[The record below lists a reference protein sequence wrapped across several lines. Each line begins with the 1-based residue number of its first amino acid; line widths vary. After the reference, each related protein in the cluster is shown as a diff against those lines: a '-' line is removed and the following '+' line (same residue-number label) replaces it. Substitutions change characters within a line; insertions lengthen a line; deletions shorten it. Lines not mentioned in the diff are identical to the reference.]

1 MRVALWLLG
10 LFAVAVA
17 AALFAGN
24 NPGSITVFWPPYRV
38 DLSLNLVLVLLLLGF
53 LTLHLAWRALSAL
66 FAIPREARLWRLR
79 QRERSMQ
86 QSLLDAF
93 SNLVA
98 GRFVRAKKAAESVL
112 VQVRAIEADG
122 DKLGYAAR
130 LQAVS
135 HLLAAEAAHALQDR
149 AARDQ
154 HRQAALGK
162 AGEGVV
168 VPETREGV
176 QLRAARWAL
185 DDRDAAAAL
194 QVLDELGQGA
204 ARRTLALRMR
214 LKAARMDRRTVAA
227 LETARLLA
235 KHRALSPL
243 AAEGVVRGLAIELLA
258 SAHDP
263 AQLQKAWGDLDDT
276 ERAMT
281 DVAVQAAE
289 RLHAL
294 GGDQVLGR
302 QWLLPVWERM
312 VAQPGALSPQQSV
325 QLVRVLERGFSS
337 VSGAPDNAWLA
348 RIEAA
353 QMQNPGDPVLQ
364 YLAGVTCMR
373 LQLWGK
379 ASQLLTHALSRLQDA
394 ALRRDAWRL
403 LAELADRNGDQAAAT
418 QAWRNA
424 AQG

>member
-379 ASQLLTHALSRLQDA
+379 ASQMLTHALSRLQDA